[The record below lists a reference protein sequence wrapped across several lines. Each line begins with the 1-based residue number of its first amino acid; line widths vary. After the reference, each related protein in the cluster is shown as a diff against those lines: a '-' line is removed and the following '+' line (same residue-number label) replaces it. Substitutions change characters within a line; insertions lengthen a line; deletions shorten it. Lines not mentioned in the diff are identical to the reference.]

1 MNSSVKKN
9 FLYSLILTG
18 ANCIFPLLV
27 FPYTTRVLGVT
38 NIGICNFVSSLVNY
52 FILFSMLGI
61 STVGIREIA
70 IKKDDR
76 IQLSKCFSNLFI
88 INTITTCFALIIYI
102 ISIIVVPKLRQ
113 YSDMMWIGAI
123 QLLFNYLLVD
133 WLYRGLENFRYITI
147 RTIIVRSLYVIS
159 VFVFVKEKEDYY
171 LFFLLTSVT
180 IAVNAIINIVYSHN
194 FVFLTFKNLQL
205 KNYIK
210 PIIILGLQAILT
222 SMYTTF
228 NVAYLG
234 FTNDESEVGYYTTAT
249 KLFGFAIAF
258 FSALTGVLLP
268 RMSYYVSQKN
278 IGAFKDMLAKTT
290 VNLIHFALPIIVFSM
305 IYAPEIV
312 AIIAGSGYE
321 KAITPMRIVMPLM
334 FIIGYEQILIIQ
346 TLMPLGR
353 DKDIIINSIIGAS
366 VGLLLNL
373 LLVDRFGSIGTSIVW
388 VVSEATVLITAQYF
402 CNKRVGIN
410 FPLGILV
417 KAILYYIPLLV
428 FLYFVHSIIINPLLS
443 IIISSII
450 MLIYISFIQLF
461 VIKNDLVMGVINK
474 FYKIK

>member
-1 MNSSVKKN
+1 
-9 FLYSLILTG
+9 
-18 ANCIFPLLV
+18 
-27 FPYTTRVLGVT
+27 
-38 NIGICNFVSSLVNY
+38 
-52 FILFSMLGI
+52 
-61 STVGIREIA
+61 
-70 IKKDDR
+70 
-76 IQLSKCFSNLFI
+76 
-88 INTITTCFALIIYI
+88 
-102 ISIIVVPKLRQ
+102 
-113 YSDMMWIGAI
+113 MMWIGAI

-159 VFVFVKEKEDYY
+159 VFLFVKEKEDYY

-210 PIIILGLQAILT
+210 PIIILGLQAIFT

-312 AIIAGSGYE
+312 EITAGSGYE

-353 DKDIIINSIIGAS
+353 DKDIIINSVIGAS

-388 VVSEATVLITAQYF
+388 VVSETTVLITAQYF

-428 FLYFVHSIIINPLLS
+428 FLYFVHSIIISPLLS